1 MGKRFALG
9 ENEGMRSCLPRIIT
23 WALIAG
29 TAACG
34 GRQDDVQAIRSVVD
48 RYVRSVD
55 NADTVLAR
63 QVWADDPGIS
73 FIHPL
78 GHERGWEQ
86 IRGNVYDRI
95 MGGMLAERRLS
106 IRDLVVKP
114 YGDVAVVDVEKGT
127 LLRSIPMGE
136 ERDDTIRSVIA
147 VSRGQLFIR
156 TNNRL
161 FCVGR

>member
-1 MGKRFALG
+1 
-9 ENEGMRSCLPRIIT
+9 MRSCLPRIIT

-114 YGDVAVVDVEKGT
+114 YGDVAVVEFYWDFDAKWKKDGKPLQTHGRETQVH
-127 LLRSIPMGE
+127 R
-136 ERDDTIRSVIA
+136 
-147 VSRGQLFIR
+147 RGARGGWQLVHVHYSGMPV
-156 TNNRL
+156 TGPAQGL
-161 FCVGR
+161 